1 VQETEIADLAQIL
14 ELGAVVE
21 VQAVEQRVV
30 VVAQT
35 GLRDQARTLL
45 DDQQMLVLISDAEG
59 DGLV

>member
-1 VQETEIADLAQIL
+1 MQETEIADLAQIL
-14 ELGAVVE
+14 ELGAIVE

>member
-1 VQETEIADLAQIL
+1 MQETEIADLAQIL

>member
-14 ELGAVVE
+14 ELGAIVE

>member
-1 VQETEIADLAQIL
+1 MQETEITHLAEIL

-30 VVAQT
+30 VVAQA
-35 GLRDQARTLL
+35 GLRDKARPLF
-45 DDQQMLVLISDAEG
+45 DDQQMLVLIRDAEG

>member
-1 VQETEIADLAQIL
+1 MQETEIADLAQIL
-14 ELGAVVE
+14 ELGAIVE

-30 VVAQT
+30 VVSQT

>member
-14 ELGAVVE
+14 ELGAVME

-30 VVAQT
+30 VVAQA
-35 GLRDQARTLL
+35 GLRDQTCPLF
-45 DDQQMLVLISDAEG
+45 DDQQMLVLIGDAEG